1 MWRKGSLSGSHAF
14 RRVLRTGRRIRREAL
29 TVYLRER
36 SGPSR
41 LGLIVALSPRS
52 AVTRNRIRRRLRG
65 AARLAVPASG
75 WDVVVKAD
83 ASVAACDFQE
93 LVRGLADAVHKVALP
108 Q

>member
-1 MWRKGSLSGSHAF
+1 
-14 RRVLRTGRRIRREAL
+14 
-29 TVYLRER
+29 
-36 SGPSR
+36 
-41 LGLIVALSPRS
+41 
-52 AVTRNRIRRRLRG
+52 VTRNRIRRRLRG